1 MVELKKQLHDLQ
13 NECAEQQTVELCA
26 STLSFERTQAFTTKF
41 GSFNV
46 TKQTITNETLMSGG
60 GEIVF
65 GSPQSTFFKQS
76 QLKKNSSPEKKA
88 GFPVNKLAKMNATT
102 AFHLQNNTTTVKT
115 ANLSRKT
122 IAPALREELV
132 SPKPQKISLNAMLMN
147 THISQK
153 AESQLMNMTG
163 NTVWQPH
170 LSKIFKLK
178 ELITKAEEKQTQAQQ
193 YS

>member
-26 STLSFERTQAFTTKF
+26 TTLSFERTQGFTTKF
-41 GSFNV
+41 GSFNN
-46 TKQTITNETLMSGG
+46 TKQTITNETQMTG
-60 GEIVF
+60 GELVY
-65 GSPQSTFFKQS
+65 GSPQSTFFRSSNLRRKQS
-76 QLKKNSSPEKKA
+76 PEQKSNI
-88 GFPVNKLAKMNATT
+88 PVNKLNKMNATT
-102 AFHLQNNTTTVKT
+102 AFHLQNTTVKNN
-115 ANLSRKT
+115 NLSRKT
-122 IAPALREELV
+122 AAPALREELV

-147 THISQK
+147 TQISQK

-178 ELITKAEEKQTQAQQ
+178 ELITKAE
-193 YS
+193 